1 MPDQGF
7 RFQPPDR
14 TRIWSELAL
23 TMSQAAQLTGVSE
36 RQIQHWMDQGYIT
49 PSKTGTRKI
58 SGTSL
63 DQVLLIRQARRAGIP
78 LRKSVAMVRDYLARE
93 ANEGIDRYRG
103 LGPLQGF
110 DDKLQSLRE
119 TIDEVQELIQRVG
132 PEAEAKVG

>member
-14 TRIWSELAL
+14 GRVWSELAL

-63 DQVLLIRQARRAGIP
+63 DEVLLIRQARRAGIP
-78 LRKSVAMVRDYLARE
+78 LRKAVAMARDYLTRE
-93 ANEGIDRYRG
+93 TGDGIDPYRG
-103 LGPLQGF
+103 LGVLQNL
-110 DDKLQSLRE
+110 DDKLRSLRE
-119 TIDEVQELIQRVG
+119 TVDEVQELIQRVE
-132 PEAEAKVG
+132 PTAEAKAG